1 MTSSERESLGSR
13 IRSLRQERGLSL
25 RGLAERIGLS
35 PGYLSQ
41 LERGEAENPSR
52 HVLEGAAEGLGVHV
66 SQLLGEETASPG
78 LSKIPPSLA
87 EFLHAA
93 RKSGTPVPD
102 QEVQMLIGI
111 RYRGR
116 QPRTAADWA
125 YLYESIAR
133 SVK

>member
-1 MTSSERESLGSR
+1 MTSAERESLGSR

-25 RGLAERIGLS
+25 RGLAEHIELS

-52 HVLEGAAEGLGVHV
+52 NVLEKAAEGLGVHI
-66 SQLLGEETASPG
+66 SQLLGEEPASSGP
-78 LSKIPPSLA
+78 SKIPSSLA
-87 EFLHAA
+87 EFLKDAETRGA
-93 RKSGTPVPD
+93 PVPD
-102 QEVQMLIGI
+102 QEVQMLLGI

-133 SVK
+133 SIK